1 MVVWKLDASLYE
13 AKNITRM
20 FENHDNS
27 IFTSF
32 ITLDKGEVFGNWK
45 WGTYA
50 GIIITVYISCH
61 IANMYLW
68 FQEKLQMC
76 CIWNLD
82 EQSTLSVVIMFWLIV
97 SNFLLLLAI
106 IWHCRS
112 QHNRVP
118 QDMCLL
124 GSIVY
129 VQPDKN
135 ISPQMQSETNFSTQ
149 MRLEEADSLDIP
161 TNVFVL

>member
-13 AKNITRM
+13 AKNIPRM
-20 FENHDNS
+20 FENHDNN

-32 ITLDKGEVFGNWK
+32 ITLDKREVFENWK

-50 GIIITVYISCH
+50 RIIITVYISCH
-61 IANMYLW
+61 IANMYLC

-82 EQSTLSVVIMFWLIV
+82 EQSTLWVVICFDWFYQNV
-97 SNFLLLLAI
+97 LLLLAI
-106 IWHCRS
+106 IWHFRS
-112 QHNRVP
+112 QYNRVP
-118 QDMCLL
+118 QDICLL

-135 ISPQMQSETNFSTQ
+135 VSPQMQSETIFSTQ
-149 MRLEEADSLDIP
+149 IR
-161 TNVFVL
+161 F